1 MSDADAPNRDRLRRD
16 SDELLAA
23 VNEIKR
29 LEREKRTREMS
40 SPRFHEMA
48 DEIERRARDVF
59 RYAADELE
67 AGDDLSRRQGRS
79 IDSAEDEARGDA
91 GVEDEDED
99 DPG

>member
-1 MSDADAPNRDRLRRD
+1 MSDSDAPNRARLRRD

-23 VNEIKR
+23 VDEIKR
-29 LEREKRTREMS
+29 LEREKRTEEMS

-48 DEIERRARDVF
+48 DEIERRARAVF

-67 AGDDLSRRQGRS
+67 AGEDLSRRQGQS
-79 IDSAEDEARGDA
+79 IESADADSDGDA
-91 GVEDEDED
+91 DDADD